1 MPANW
6 PTAHRPA
13 GRADGDAVGD
23 RAASAWIAAAAVFAF
38 LAIHLAAAA
47 RGARALK
54 AVSKLGASAAFVGL
68 ALALG
73 VDGAFDRAI
82 FAGLVLSFAG
92 DALLLSARRA
102 AFLAGLV
109 AFLLAHLAY
118 AVAFAGVARPSPWAA
133 FAVFGLTGVVLRRLW
148 PALGGMRIPVTAYC
162 AAIAAM
168 LWLALG
174 VDRPE
179 VRAGALLF
187 YLSDLAVARDRFLHP
202 GLANRVVG
210 LPLYYAGQ
218 LLLALAV
225 A

>member
-1 MPANW
+1 MPAGW
-6 PTAHRPA
+6 IAFCS
-13 GRADGDAVGD
+13 
-23 RAASAWIAAAAVFAF
+23 AASL
-38 LAIHLAAAA
+38 LALHLWADA
-47 RGARALK
+47 RGAAAPRAIG
-54 AVSKLGASAAFVGL
+54 KLGASSAFVLL

-73 VDGAFDRAI
+73 VEGAFERAVL
-82 FAGLVLSFAG
+82 AGLVLSVAG

-109 AFLLAHLAY
+109 AFLLAHVAY
-118 AVAFAGVARPSPWAA
+118 AGAFALRSRPSAWA
-133 FAVFGLTGVVLRRLW
+133 GLLVLAATAAALRWLWRHLGHMRAPVV
-148 PALGGMRIPVTAYC
+148 AYC
-162 AAIAAM
+162 AAIGAM

-187 YLSDLAVARDRFLHP
+187 YLSDLLVARDRFVHP
-202 GLANRVVG
+202 GFMNRLVG

-225 A
+225 R